1 MIFQA
6 DVADGAQIRW
16 AINQAETQMG
26 PVQALINNT
35 GIAQQKLFSHL
46 SGGIAVYDPASEGQY
61 CKSVLHLGYFRSEL

>member
-35 GIAQQKLFSHL
+35 GIAQQKLFSP
-46 SGGIAVYDPASEGQY
+46 VRRY
-61 CKSVLHLGYFRSEL
+61 CRL